1 MRPLLAALGCI
12 ILFASCASTK
22 KVSIPSDDGVFE
34 MNFIQVND
42 VYEIAPMSGGKE
54 AGMARVATLK
64 KNLQKDGNPVVLL
77 MAGDFY
83 SPSVYN
89 SLRYQGQRIRGRQMV
104 EAMNAANFA
113 LAIFGNHEFDITA
126 AEFQSRL
133 NESAFGYISSNVFRR
148 MDTGYTFFRKYSSND
163 STVLPQWVINTYT
176 DNDGTTAR
184 IGFIGITLPFNK
196 ADYVSY
202 RDPLEVARELYN
214 SLRDSCDALIAIT
227 HQLMEDDVKLADSVP
242 GFAAI
247 MGGHE
252 HDMRF
257 ARKGDVYI
265 TKAHAN
271 ARTAYVTALRIDK
284 KSGKVSADPQLVTI
298 NDQIAEDSLTKLV
311 VEKWTSIADS
321 SFSSIGFDARKVVY
335 QDKDSLDA
343 RESVIRYRESNLTR
357 MMLEGM
363 MKASPDA
370 DVVIFNSGS
379 IRLDDILYS
388 PVTQY
393 DIIRTLPYGG
403 PIVEVK
409 MKGTLLL
416 QVLEAGRLNK
426 GIGGFLHAAPARFD
440 IQSGRWLLSTSPI
453 VADSVYR
460 VAMSDFL
467 LTGGEANMGF
477 LTRDNAGIVEVL
489 PAYGDPADARSD
501 IRLSLIRFM
510 ETAFPSH

>member
-12 ILFASCASTK
+12 IFLASCSPTKNASKT
-22 KVSIPSDDGVFE
+22 SDDGVFE

-42 VYEIAPMSGGKE
+42 VYEIAPMSAGKE

-64 KNLQKDGNPVVLL
+64 KNIQKEGNPVVLL

-89 SLRYQGQRIRGRQMV
+89 SLRYEGQRIRGRQMI
-104 EAMNAANFA
+104 ETMNAAGFD

-126 AEFQSRL
+126 SEFQSRL
-133 NESAFGYISSNVFRR
+133 NESAFEYISSNVFQSL
-148 MDTGYTFFRKYSSND
+148 DTGYTFFRKLSGKD
-163 STVLPQWVINTYT
+163 SITLPQWVINTYT

-196 ADYVSY
+196 AAYVAY

-214 SLRDSCDALIAIT
+214 SLRDSCDAIIAIT

-242 GFAAI
+242 GLAAI

-257 ARKGDVYI
+257 ARKGNLYI

-284 KSGKVSADPQLVTI
+284 KSGKVSAEPRLVTI
-298 NDQIAEDSLTKLV
+298 NDEITEDSLTKV
-311 VEKWTSIADS
+311 VVDKWTSIADS

-335 QDKDSLDA
+335 EELDSLDA

-357 MMLEGM
+357 MMLDGM
-363 MKASPDA
+363 KKASPDA
-370 DVVIFNSGS
+370 DVVLFNSGS
-379 IRLDDILYS
+379 IRLDDVLYS

-403 PIVEVK
+403 SIVEVK
-409 MKGTLLL
+409 MKGTLLIQL
-416 QVLEAGRLNK
+416 LEAGRLNK
-426 GIGGFLHAAPARFD
+426 GIGGFLHSAPAGFD
-440 IQSGRWLLSTSPI
+440 IQTGRWLLNTSP
-453 VADSVYR
+453 VVGDSVYR

-467 LTGGEANMGF
+467 LTGGEANMDF
-477 LTRDNAGIVEVL
+477 LTRDNPGIVEVL
-489 PAYGDPADARSD
+489 PAVTDPADPRSD
-501 IRLSLIRFM
+501 IRLSLIRYM